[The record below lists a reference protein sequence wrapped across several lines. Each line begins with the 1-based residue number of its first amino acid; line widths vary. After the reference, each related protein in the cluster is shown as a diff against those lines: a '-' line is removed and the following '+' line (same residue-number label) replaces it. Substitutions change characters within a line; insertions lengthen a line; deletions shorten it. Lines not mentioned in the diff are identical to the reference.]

1 MSVRRSSDDVPDT
14 KHMLN
19 MDDTVLAE
27 FQALYDE
34 AFDFDPSDMS
44 ANQSSAYNA
53 AELLKKRLTGEYTDP
68 HSGEPVKYMMYNIP
82 RSASPDL
89 KNYMQK
95 LKNEYEALNMTK
107 RSRSDVVDLPD
118 SINPK
123 HRARI
128 IELRG
133 YIEGNKKAQQKWKD
147 EIKRNSELIITYQN
161 KNQFLESLLPGY
173 DETIK
178 RFEEEIERLSGAPH
192 TGCRF
197 IVPTSTVY
205 W

>member
-1 MSVRRSSDDVPDT
+1 MSVRRASDDVPDT
-14 KHMLN
+14 KHMHN
-19 MDDTVLAE
+19 MDDRALAE
-27 FQALYDE
+27 FEDLYDDG
-34 AFDFDPSDMS
+34 FNFDPTDMTG
-44 ANQSSAYNA
+44 NQSRAYHA
-53 AELLKKRLTGEYTDP
+53 AQLLKKNLTGEYTDP

-133 YIEGNKKAQQKWKD
+133 YIEGNKQIQQQWKD
-147 EIKRNSELIITYQN
+147 EINGIPN
-161 KNQFLESLLPGY
+161 
-173 DETIK
+173 
-178 RFEEEIERLSGAPH
+178 
-192 TGCRF
+192 
-197 IVPTSTVY
+197 
-205 W
+205 